1 VNRKPTKEW
10 KFILLNRRWCGVL
23 GGIHGGGA
31 GGARFWR
38 RVRGGVTPGGG
49 AGAARGGCRRWV
61 PGCGFLKGVVPQI
74 LLSVLNSGEVQHSVP
89 ARDVMAVERSG
100 DRGYET
106 VLPGGGGGDDAGW
119 VCERREACEDG
130 LQCCVGGA
138 GHPPPVRN
146 GSATCLSSRSSSHAI
161 LRHK

>member
-1 VNRKPTKEW
+1 MKLQTLMVVREE
-10 KFILLNRRWCGVL
+10 RRRRLIQSEQKTNKRMEIHSSKQEVVWCSRWHSWWWCGRCAFL
-23 GGIHGGGA
+23 A
-31 GGARFWR
+31 SRSWWR
-38 RVRGGVTPGGG
+38 APGGG

-100 DRGYET
+100 DRGYVT

-119 VCERREACEDG
+119 V
-130 LQCCVGGA
+130 
-138 GHPPPVRN
+138 
-146 GSATCLSSRSSSHAI
+146 
-161 LRHK
+161 